1 MYKKTITYTDFNG
14 VEKTETHYFGLT
26 ESELTRMTMSEYG
39 AMDDRLRA
47 IVDRKDSAMIMLQ
60 FDDLLKRSYGIKTP
74 DGKFV
79 KKKDGHRL
87 FDDFEST
94 GAYDAIF
101 MELCTN
107 PVAASEFARGI
118 LPEKMRAEAEAKMK
132 EAEASGNLIPIP
144 SGSND

>member
-1 MYKKTITYTDFNG
+1 MYKKTVTYTDFNG

-60 FDDLLKRSYGIKTP
+60 FDDLMRRSYGIKTP
-74 DGKFV
+74 DGKFM
-79 KKKDGHRL
+79 KKKDGRSL
-87 FDDFEST
+87 FEDFEAT
-94 GAYDAIF
+94 AAYDKIF

-107 PVAASEFARGI
+107 PTAASEFARGI
-118 LPEKMRAEAEAKMK
+118 LPESMRAEAEAKMK
-132 EAEASGNLIPIP
+132 EAERSENLIQIP